1 VTQQA
6 VLTEPNNPQGGRLTS
21 VHLSPDQRILA
32 VAAWNAVRFWDITD
46 PRHPVTIATTSVDKH
61 EEVRPTDHGHYV
73 VDHVPEFP
81 SIATRLWD
89 VTDPR
94 HPVVVFTSPTE
105 RTEAAAITNKIFVTQ
120 ESRMDVYLIRLW
132 DITDPNHPVAVDT
145 VEAEATAF
153 TLNADSHRLVIATK
167 GKITLLGITDP
178 RNPTVESV
186 ISTASDAE
194 SLNLSP
200 DGRTL
205 VAYYTGQSSGNDTI
219 DLWNVADPRKPQR
232 LANAPGV
239 NSFSSLA
246 LSRLA
251 FSPDSRTL
259 AIPAPGAGAFN
270 VRLLDLDIDRL
281 TRYLC
286 STGTTITPSQWE
298 QHIPDQPYQSPCS

>member
-1 VTQQA
+1 
-6 VLTEPNNPQGGRLTS
+6 
-21 VHLSPDQRILA
+21 
-32 VAAWNAVRFWDITD
+32 
-46 PRHPVTIATTSVDKH
+46 
-61 EEVRPTDHGHYV
+61 
-73 VDHVPEFP
+73 
-81 SIATRLWD
+81 
-89 VTDPR
+89 
-94 HPVVVFTSPTE
+94 
-105 RTEAAAITNKIFVTQ
+105 
-120 ESRMDVYLIRLW
+120 MDVYLIRLW
-132 DITDPNHPVAVDT
+132 DMTDPNHPVAVNT
-145 VEAEATAF
+145 VEGEATAF
-153 TLNADSHRLVIATK
+153 TLNADSRRLAIATK
-167 GKITLLGITDP
+167 GKITLVGITDP
-178 RNPTVESV
+178 RKPTVESV
-186 ISTASDAE
+186 ISTASDAK

-232 LANAPGV
+232 LANAPGA

-259 AIPAPGAGAFN
+259 ATPTPGADGSN